1 MRRVFEVTD
10 ACLGCGACIK
20 TCPERAI
27 RPAPCG
33 APSPL
38 VVLEDS
44 CTGCAECAEVC
55 PATAIEQI
63 LIEEPTD
70 RRAG

>member
-10 ACLGCGACIK
+10 ACLGCGACLK
-20 TCPERAI
+20 TCPEAAI
-27 RPAPCG
+27 RPAPRDY
-33 APSPL
+33 PSPL
-38 VVLEDS
+38 LVLEDR

-55 PATAIEQI
+55 PASAIEQT
-63 LIEEPTD
+63 LIEEPGD